1 MITNQS
7 TIIVTIKIKGIMKII
22 NNYYHNQRQIFLY
35 LTYID
40 ANYVMIGPPD
50 LQHYIKMVWSI
61 LKMFSSLNFM
71 PTVKVPF
78 SHIFVGPEIFQTIY
92 TCYIIS
98 ILSLWLK
105 YKNKANLRDLIAATG
120 LVISNWIQIVDFQPV
135 WLWNLMDDLE
145 KQ

>member
-1 MITNQS
+1 
-7 TIIVTIKIKGIMKII
+7 
-22 NNYYHNQRQIFLY
+22 
-35 LTYID
+35 
-40 ANYVMIGPPD
+40 
-50 LQHYIKMVWSI
+50 
-61 LKMFSSLNFM
+61 MFSSLNFM

-78 SHIFVGPEIFQTIY
+78 SHIFFGPEIFQTIY

-105 YKNKANLRDLIAATG
+105 YKNKVNLRDLIAATG

-135 WLWNLMDDLE
+135 WSWNLMDDLE

>member
-22 NNYYHNQRQIFLY
+22 NNDYHNQWQIFLY

-61 LKMFSSLNFM
+61 L
-71 PTVKVPF
+71 
-78 SHIFVGPEIFQTIY
+78 
-92 TCYIIS
+92 
-98 ILSLWLK
+98 
-105 YKNKANLRDLIAATG
+105 
-120 LVISNWIQIVDFQPV
+120 
-135 WLWNLMDDLE
+135 
-145 KQ
+145 